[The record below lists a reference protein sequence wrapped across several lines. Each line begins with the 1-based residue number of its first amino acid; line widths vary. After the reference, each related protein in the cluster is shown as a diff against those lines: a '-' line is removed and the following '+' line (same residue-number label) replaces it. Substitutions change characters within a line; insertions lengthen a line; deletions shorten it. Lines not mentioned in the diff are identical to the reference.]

1 MRPSPQTLPVGLLI
15 LDVHRLARAQGEVSR
30 TADRIANLFRC
41 RVRSDINR
49 RRGWREG
56 SVPSRSTCDLD
67 AHWRVDVQRE
77 PADEHI
83 DEAQLCLDLR
93 RPVRALGNG
102 FNRAWRY
109 QPVNPGGRERL
120 LDDLTGRGQTCVNG
134 GVVTGRRRDE
144 EADDGEFQHTVHE
157 HTSWASGEK
166 REGSGFVGT
175 TCCGYKCT
183 PRYGVG

>member
-1 MRPSPQTLPVGLLI
+1 MRPSPQTLPVRLLI
-15 LDVHRLARAQGEVSR
+15 LDVHRFARAQGEVSR

-41 RVRSDINR
+41 RVRPDINR

-102 FNRAWRY
+102 FNRAWRD
-109 QPVNPGGRERL
+109 RKSTRL
-120 LDDLTGRGQTCVNG
+120 NSSHLVISYAVFCL
-134 GVVTGRRRDE
+134 
-144 EADDGEFQHTVHE
+144 
-157 HTSWASGEK
+157 K
-166 REGSGFVGT
+166 
-175 TCCGYKCT
+175 KKKKL
-183 PRYGVG
+183 